1 MWKNQSKSM
10 IVLLFLGLI
19 LILSILLHY
28 SMNQAKAKVVNIVPT
43 QRINLSTETI
53 NLMEDTLV
61 AQIEPETTAE
71 PPQPLNPTDLLTIR
85 NELSRKSQETFMQ
98 PGWLHIQI
106 FVYDMVNPD
115 ESVVVPETGQVIAN
129 SYMLDNWYFITEEK
143 KMAAMYSKKQML
155 DGTFI
160 SLNLLS
166 DGSIYPSSHPELI
179 ETATMDWSM
188 SMQTIDR
195 IISFGDEANLTIN
208 FENRYGIDLVTITTI
223 DIFHEPIE
231 DEDFSSPI
239 VSYTGTLYYDWNTGQ
254 LLYDEGWVNLADGS
268 NLLMNKRELKVLSED
283 QVSDE
288 ILQSFN

>member
-1 MWKNQSKSM
+1 
-10 IVLLFLGLI
+10 
-19 LILSILLHY
+19 
-28 SMNQAKAKVVNIVPT
+28 
-43 QRINLSTETI
+43 
-53 NLMEDTLV
+53 
-61 AQIEPETTAE
+61 
-71 PPQPLNPTDLLTIR
+71 
-85 NELSRKSQETFMQ
+85 MQ

-166 DGSIYPSSHPELI
+166 DGSIYPASQPELI
-179 ETATMDWSM
+179 ETATMDWTM

-208 FENRYGIDLVTITTI
+208 FENRDGEELVTIATV

-268 NLLMNKRELKVLSED
+268 NFMMDKRELKVLTED
-283 QVSDE
+283 QITDE
-288 ILQSFN
+288 VLQSFN